1 MWSSKTLVKLQLIG
15 KDPDDGK
22 DWGQEEKWA
31 MRMKCLVGITN
42 SMDISLSK
50 LQELAM
56 DREAWHAAV
65 HGITK
70 SWTRLSH
77 WTELEEL
84 QNFIDTANQTL
95 TEYSV
100 VITIATNKLMDGEV
114 DIPKYTSHSWW
125 DVFFTKCPTSQKLL
139 AALFNP
145 FLFLRSLYFYWLSE
159 IVIWLTGLRGQLVL
173 RCLLPIPFSLNYP
186 EPD

>member
-1 MWSSKTLVKLQLIG
+1 
-15 KDPDDGK
+15 
-22 DWGQEEKWA
+22 
-31 MRMKCLVGITN
+31 
-42 SMDISLSK
+42 
-50 LQELAM
+50 M

-125 DVFFTKCPTSQKLL
+125 NFFYTKSPTAQKVFPALLNPILVSLITLFLLTIWNCYVTYRKKKPTCVIMPYSYALQPKQSQAQLL
-139 AALFNP
+139 GKVIWRKSCSGFRSRAGLWSTLDQPWHYPDSVCASTASQAAL
-145 FLFLRSLYFYWLSE
+145 
-159 IVIWLTGLRGQLVL
+159 
-173 RCLLPIPFSLNYP
+173 
-186 EPD
+186 